1 MNGSKEPWTNVPN
14 KIMNPILQ
22 SALGSILRWA
32 LMLFAAFLVKHGI
45 WSDSDA
51 GKYVEAGVVALLT
64 LGLSLWQ
71 KYKSR
76 VKFLTALMPVAVGGP
91 QTEAE
96 VDAHIARGAPTPS
109 LTTPVN
115 TVPGVPGA
123 PAAPSNPSVLTSPGD
138 LKQKTTVP

>member
-1 MNGSKEPWTNVPN
+1 
-14 KIMNPILQ
+14 MNPILQ
-22 SALGSILRWA
+22 SALGSLIRWA
-32 LMLFAAFLVKHGI
+32 LMLLVPVLIKYGI

-51 GKYVEAGVVALLT
+51 SKYVDAAVIAVLT
-64 LGLSLWQ
+64 LLWSFYQ

-96 VDAHIARGAPTPS
+96 VDSHIARGAPTPS

-115 TVPGVPGA
+115 TVPGVPA
-123 PAAPSNPSVLTSPGD
+123 IPPP
-138 LKQKTTVP
+138 